1 MEIKEVHKWEKAVVV
16 ILNIIGWDLKWIG
29 DEDKSWDAEGLSPK
43 NRKVVIEMKF
53 REKYY
58 EEKLLE
64 KYKYDVLMKLPDDI
78 VKLYFVNDPKA
89 NYMFWLDSLEMP
101 DPVKLYCPSTTIW
114 NNKKVKKEVYLLKEN
129 WASIINLNT
138 N

>member
-64 KYKYDVLMKLPDDI
+64 KYKYDVLMKLPDDV
-78 VKLYFVNDPKA
+78 VKLYFVNDPYHLLTIQPRIPQGRLLFQSFP
-89 NYMFWLDSLEMP
+89 NNSLRI
-101 DPVKLYCPSTTIW
+101 SR
-114 NNKKVKKEVYLLKEN
+114 
-129 WASIINLNT
+129 S
-138 N
+138 